1 MEELT
6 KEEEKRRAHY
16 RKMTQTPIPKLVSG
30 LAVPTIISML
40 TSSLY
45 NMADT
50 FFVSQLGTSAA
61 GAVGIVFSL
70 MAIIQAIG
78 FTLGMGAG
86 TLVSLHLGAK
96 EQEEATCAA
105 STGFFSAIALGGLLA
120 LSGTLLIDPLMRAL
134 GATETI
140 LPYARAYGQYILL
153 AAPIMCSSFVM
164 NNIFRQEGKAAM
176 GMLGITTGGLLNIAL
191 DPVFIFALKLG
202 TAGAAIATAL
212 SQTVSFCILLSLF
225 LTGKSNVR
233 LRITRVSRR
242 VKLYGEIL
250 WRGFPSLCRQGL
262 ASISSVCL
270 NVNAAL
276 YGDAAVAAMSIV
288 GRIMFFMFSAMLG
301 LGQGFQPVAGFN
313 YGAKKYKRV
322 GEATRFTLFTGAAA
336 MFLFA
341 AAMYALA
348 PRILS
353 AFRRDD
359 AQVIAIG
366 VYALRAQC
374 LIMPLFGVTTT
385 TNMALQCT
393 GHSGGATF
401 LALCR
406 QGIFFL
412 PLIWVLPVYFGLR
425 GVQLA
430 QPLADLCS
438 LLAGLPFLVFFLRKL
453 ARLESETKGGAAD
466 GAFS

>member
-202 TAGAAIATAL
+202 TAGG
-212 SQTVSFCILLSLF
+212 SQPDRQLLHF
-225 LTGKSNVR
+225 T
-233 LRITRVSRR
+233 
-242 VKLYGEIL
+242 
-250 WRGFPSLCRQGL
+250 F
-262 ASISSVCL
+262 SVL
-270 NVNAAL
+270 
-276 YGDAAVAAMSIV
+276 D
-288 GRIMFFMFSAMLG
+288 
-301 LGQGFQPVAGFN
+301 GQKQC
-313 YGAKKYKRV
+313 
-322 GEATRFTLFTGAAA
+322 AAA
-336 MFLFA
+336 HYLRV
-341 AAMYALA
+341 
-348 PRILS
+348 PPGKTV
-353 AFRRDD
+353 RRDSLERVPVPVP
-359 AQVIAIG
+359 AGAGQYFQRVLKCQRG
-366 VYALRAQC
+366 ALRRRGRGGHEHCGTDHVLYVFRHAGAGT
-374 LIMPLFGVTTT
+374 GVP
-385 TNMALQCT
+385 AC
-393 GHSGGATF
+393 GG
-401 LALCR
+401 L
-406 QGIFFL
+406 
-412 PLIWVLPVYFGLR
+412 
-425 GVQLA
+425 
-430 QPLADLCS
+430 
-438 LLAGLPFLVFFLRKL
+438 
-453 ARLESETKGGAAD
+453 
-466 GAFS
+466 